1 MRNSCGV
8 RVTSHEAIDDTEAS
22 YMAWIVPIPPS
33 ARHPQERYQVCFQD
47 GKRHRSAG
55 IFPPTPQAPPAE
67 RAKDPGRI
75 RPRLLCYS
83 LAFGGGGA
91 PGYGDVGGPPGYP
104 ALDPARA
111 GLCLGRVSAERC
123 R

>member
-47 GKRHRSAG
+47 GKRHCLG
-55 IFPPTPQAPPAE
+55 HV
-67 RAKDPGRI
+67 
-75 RPRLLCYS
+75 RL
-83 LAFGGGGA
+83 
-91 PGYGDVGGPPGYP
+91 VV
-104 ALDPARA
+104 RA
-111 GLCLGRVSAERC
+111 GRSEERC
-123 R
+123 RRSGSQ